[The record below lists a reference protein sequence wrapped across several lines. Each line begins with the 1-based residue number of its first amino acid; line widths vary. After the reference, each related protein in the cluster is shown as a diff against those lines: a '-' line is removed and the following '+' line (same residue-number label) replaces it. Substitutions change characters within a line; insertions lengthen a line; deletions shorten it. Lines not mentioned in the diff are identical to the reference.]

1 MLTIAAFLLALVVL
15 IVFHEYGHY
24 LAARLCGVKVLRFS
38 VGFGKPLLLKQFT
51 PGGTEWVVASIPLGG
66 FVKMLGEQDDQV
78 SSADA
83 PFAFNRQ
90 SLAKRFLIVAA
101 GPLAN
106 FLLAILLYWGLFMS
120 GMPGQRAILEM
131 PAADTPAARAGIE
144 RWDTIEQID
153 GVPTTTW
160 EEVNWRLA
168 QKIVEGG
175 AVELTVRNAQDQAR
189 VKRLALDAVTGND
202 LDRDFLSK
210 LGLAPAKK
218 VQARLGKVLPESPAA
233 LAGIQP
239 GDVVRAVDGKPIVD
253 WNGFTE
259 EIRAKPGKHVRLE
272 VVREGRTLVL
282 EVTPKREQ
290 VGDKEIGRIGVAP
303 DVLVTVQYPFG
314 QALSHAMAKCWDTSV
329 FSLQM
334 LGRMI
339 TGEVSWRNLSGPLT
353 IAQVAGETAQI
364 GWLPY
369 LIFIALVSVSLGVIN
384 LLPVPILD
392 GGHLMYYI
400 VEFFKGS
407 PVSAQAMDIGQRVG
421 IAVLVLLMSVA
432 LYNDI
437 VRQFGP

>member
-1 MLTIAAFLLALVVL
+1 MLTVAAFLLALVVL

-51 PGGTEWVVASIPLGG
+51 PGGTEWVIASIPLGG
-66 FVKMLGEQDDQV
+66 YVKMLGEQDDNV
-78 SSADA
+78 SAEEL

-90 SLAKRFLIVAA
+90 SLAKRFFIVSA

-106 FLLAILLYWGLFMS
+106 FLLAILLYWGLFIF
-120 GMPGQRAILEM
+120 GMPSHRALL
-131 PAADTPAARAGIE
+131 DTPVVGSAAAHAGIE
-144 RWDTIEQID
+144 RWDSVEQID
-153 GVPTTTW
+153 GIPAATW

-168 QKIVEGG
+168 QKIVTGG
-175 AVELTVRNAQDQAR
+175 EVEVTVRNTQDQTR
-189 VKRLALDAVTGND
+189 VKRLNLEGVTGDD
-202 LDRDFLSK
+202 LDRDFLNK
-210 LGLAPAKK
+210 LGLTAAKR
-218 VQARLGKVLPESPAA
+218 VPARLGKVLPDSPAA
-233 LAGIQP
+233 AAGLQA
-239 GDVVRAVDGKPIVD
+239 GDLVRTVNDKPIAD

-259 EIRAKPGKHVRLE
+259 LIRAQAGQPVKLE
-272 VVREGRTLVL
+272 IMREGRTRSVDI
-282 EVTPKREQ
+282 TPRSEQ
-290 VGDKEIGRIGVAP
+290 EAGKQIGRIGVAP
-303 DVLVTVQYPFG
+303 DVLVTVKYPSG
-314 QALSHAMAKCWDTSV
+314 QALSQALAKTWDTSV

-339 TGEVSWRNLSGPLT
+339 TGDVSWRNLSGPIT

-369 LIFIALVSVSLGVIN
+369 LVFIALVSISLGVIN

-407 PVSAQAMDIGQRVG
+407 PVSAQAMEMGQRVG
-421 IAVLVLLMSVA
+421 IALLVLLMSVA

-437 VRQFGP
+437 VRQFGL